1 MAEKKKKCEDCGGG
15 EWALSYGDM
24 MTLLCTFFIL
34 IVSFST
40 TELIKFRQA
49 MGSMRGSMGVLLEQD
64 GASIIAKNNHNL
76 VKSSDDNK
84 QSLQILQDFE
94 EKVFK
99 LDIESG
105 VEIEIKDDG
114 YNIRLNND
122 LLFGPGSAEL
132 DPSMYRLLDDL
143 GLLIHFYAH
152 NVKVEGHTDN
162 IPIFNDKY
170 GSNWELSTARAISVV
185 KYFVNNLGI
194 DPTRFT
200 VTGCGGNKPLLPNTT
215 PENRRRNRRVEI
227 YIVLNNENKPTG

>member
-1 MAEKKKKCEDCGGG
+1 MPERKKKCEDCGGG
-15 EWALSYGDM
+15 EWALSYGDL

-49 MGSMRGSMGVLLEQD
+49 MGSMRGSLGVLLEQD
-64 GASIIAKNNHNL
+64 GSSVIPKSENSL
-76 VKSSDDNK
+76 VRSQNQK
-84 QSLQILQDFE
+84 QALQIIKEFE
-94 EKVFK
+94 QKVFK

-105 VEIEIKDDG
+105 VEIEIKKEG
-114 YNIRLNND
+114 FKIRLSDD
-122 LLFGPGSAEL
+122 LIFEPGTATL
-132 DPSMYRLLDDL
+132 NPSMYTILDDL
-143 GLLIHFYAH
+143 GLLIHFYSQD
-152 NVKVEGHTDN
+152 VKVEGHTDN
-162 IPIFNDKY
+162 IPVFTDKF

-200 VTGCGGNKPLLPNTT
+200 VTGCGPYKPLLPNTT

-227 YIVLNNENKPTG
+227 FIVLKDSIGSEG